1 MWSMSGDP
9 VFSLSRTFRA
19 LLVALTFFGQT
30 SWAGDSPGRFDYYV
44 LSLSWSPEYCA
55 SEARPADTQCARPY
69 AFVVHGLWPQNERGW
84 PENCGRG
91 EYLEESL
98 IQSLLPLMPSRGLIL
113 HEWRK
118 HGVCSGLGAKEY
130 FATTRRARER
140 ITVPA
145 RYEALDRPLVTSVAR
160 IEQDFLAANPGL
172 APNRIAVQCKGRF
185 LRELRICMT
194 RDLESRACG
203 VEVRDRCGAEVIL
216 RPTRS

>member
-1 MWSMSGDP
+1 M
-9 VFSLSRTFRA
+9 RA
-19 LLVALTFFGQT
+19 LRSIGAWLALLTASIAQ
-30 SWAGDSPGRFDYYV
+30 ADRPGAFDYYV

-69 AFVVHGLWPQNERGW
+69 AFVVHGLWPQHERGW

-98 IQSLLPLMPSRGLIL
+98 IRSLLPLMPSRGLIL

-118 HGVCSGLGAKEY
+118 HGVCSGLGAQDY

-145 RYEALDRPLVTSVAR
+145 RYESLERPLVTSVAR

-172 APNRIAVQCKGRF
+172 TPERIAVQCKGRY
-185 LRELRICMT
+185 LRELRLCMT
-194 RDLESRACG
+194 RDLKPRACG
-203 VEVRDRCGAEVIL
+203 RDVTDRCGAEVVL